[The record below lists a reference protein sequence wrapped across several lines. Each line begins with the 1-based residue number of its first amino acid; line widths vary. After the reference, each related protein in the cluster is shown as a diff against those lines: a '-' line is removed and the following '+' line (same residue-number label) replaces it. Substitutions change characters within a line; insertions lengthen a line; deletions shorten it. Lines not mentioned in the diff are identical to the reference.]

1 MSKRWGSGGA
11 GTDGAGA
18 AVGATGAPGGA
29 AGTDAA
35 GAAPGTA
42 GDPGGGAAAKG
53 RSVKQVRVQ
62 GGQGT
67 GWGLGVVAVGATAVP
82 AGGRRDDGGKGTVT
96 GLEQSSKKSNASGGV
111 GEGSSAKGKDD
122 SSKIT

>member
-1 MSKRWGSGGA
+1 
-11 GTDGAGA
+11 
-18 AVGATGAPGGA
+18 VGALGPTALVRPWEQRGPLGAPPVQPREQLE
-29 AGTDAA
+29 T
-35 GAAPGTA
+35 PE
-42 GDPGGGAAAKG
+42 GGGAAAKG
-53 RSVKQVRVQ
+53 RSVKQVRAQ

-82 AGGRRDDGGKGTVT
+82 AGGRRDDGGKGAVT

-111 GEGSSAKGKDD
+111 GEGSSAKGKDA

>member
-1 MSKRWGSGGA
+1 
-11 GTDGAGA
+11 
-18 AVGATGAPGGA
+18 
-29 AGTDAA
+29 
-35 GAAPGTA
+35 
-42 GDPGGGAAAKG
+42 
-53 RSVKQVRVQ
+53 
-62 GGQGT
+62 
-67 GWGLGVVAVGATAVP
+67 LEVVAVGAAAVP